1 MFGGFSLLLPMLLTL
16 TFLVSDS
23 GSVIRNRGF
32 SVVWNMPTSKC
43 KNVFDVSL
51 PLKQYGIIHNAEQR
65 FRGESISLFY
75 ERRLGLYPYIDREGF
90 SVNGGVPQRGD
101 LENHLEMSEAQ
112 IRSLI
117 QRSFSGLG
125 VVDWEKWQ
133 PLWVRNFG
141 IRQAYNDLSKQL
153 VREKHP
159 DMSEEEVTLLA
170 TAEFEKAA
178 QAFMEKTLQLAVK
191 ARPKGLW
198 GFYGYPGCYNDRGA
212 KESGYTGKCKSGTQA
227 LNDKLAF
234 LWQQSTAL
242 YPSVYVC
249 PRLAG
254 HPNTRLMVRHR
265 VLEAFRVGAQHGG
278 DAPRL
283 PVLPYARVAFTK
295 TLHFLNKTDLENTL
309 GEIASLGA
317 AGVVLWGEMGFAKS
331 KHQCDLLRQYI
342 LSVLG
347 VYVNDLHRGV
357 TRCSKSACSGN
368 GRCARRNPHSDHM
381 ISLLDTG
388 GEHGHDLRSKF
399 KCLCYEGWR
408 GEQCEENIADVK

>member
-1 MFGGFSLLLPMLLTL
+1 GTIMFGGFSLLLPMLLTL

-23 GSVIRNRGF
+23 GSVIRNQGF

-51 PLKQYGIIHNAEQR
+51 PLNQYGIIHNPEQR
-65 FRGESISLFY
+65 FRGKNISLFY
-75 ERRLGLYPYIDREGF
+75 ERRLGLYPYIDHEGF
-90 SVNGGVPQRGD
+90 SVNGGVPQRGN

-117 QRSFSGLG
+117 LRSFSGLG

-141 IRQAYNDLSKQL
+141 IRKAYNDLSKQL

-191 ARPKGLW
+191 TRPKGLW
-198 GFYGYPGCYNDRGA
+198 GFYGYPGCYNDHGA
-212 KESGYTGKCKSGTQA
+212 KESGYTGKCKSGTQS

-254 HPNTRLMVRHR
+254 HPNTRLM
-265 VLEAFRVGAQHGG
+265 
-278 DAPRL
+278 
-283 PVLPYARVAFTK
+283 
-295 TLHFLNKTDLENTL
+295 
-309 GEIASLGA
+309 
-317 AGVVLWGEMGFAKS
+317 
-331 KHQCDLLRQYI
+331 
-342 LSVLG
+342 
-347 VYVNDLHRGV
+347 
-357 TRCSKSACSGN
+357 
-368 GRCARRNPHSDHM
+368 
-381 ISLLDTG
+381 
-388 GEHGHDLRSKF
+388 
-399 KCLCYEGWR
+399 
-408 GEQCEENIADVK
+408 